1 MTHQL
6 GFQFHSN
13 GVDMTVVARR
23 GLLVGLQIGK
33 LANLSDANPVR
44 IFYKTDEWVSDRVAE
59 EANRIAH
66 NKEKLDAA
74 IHHDPL
80 RA

>member
-1 MTHQL
+1 MIQL

-33 LANLSDANPVR
+33 VANLSDANPAR
-44 IFYKTDEWVSDRVAE
+44 IFYKTDEWVTDRVTE
-59 EANRIAH
+59 EKNRLAR
-66 NKEKLDAA
+66 NAKELDASL
-74 IHHDPL
+74 HHDPV
-80 RA
+80 RS